1 MAIINPILK
10 PTFICGWCRN
20 SFKEKITKDKYDD
33 RSLLICPNCGH
44 LLPSSR
50 KESTGKLES
59 RKHIH
64 IEWKNGDVI
73 I

>member
-1 MAIINPILK
+1 MAIINPIST
-10 PTFICGWCRN
+10 PTFICGWCR
-20 SFKEKITKDKYDD
+20 SEFKYKIYKDKQDD
-33 RSLLICPNCGH
+33 RNLLICSNCNH
-44 LLPSSR
+44 LLPSSK
-50 KESTGKLES
+50 KESTGNLVG